1 MAQASK
7 EPKKI
12 EASTQHYL
20 PIEAIKEGVV
30 LLTDHSLKS
39 VILVSSVNF
48 ALKGEQEKNAIVSAF
63 QNFLNSLDFPIQILS
78 TSRQL
83 DLSNYLETIERQA
96 AKQENPLL
104 KIQTEEYINF
114 INELLTYSSIMEKR
128 FYVVV
133 PYYPSG
139 TEAVPGAAGLFKKK
153 KTEYVGGS
161 FEEHKQKL
169 LERTQIVIQGISS
182 LGLRSAALG
191 TEDLLELFYAS
202 YNPET
207 AQNQKIANLD
217 ETDVP
222 LVSVDPKGSEQPKE
236 LMG

>member
-12 EASTQHYL
+12 EASSQQYL

-30 LLTDHSLKS
+30 LMTDHSLKS
-39 VILVSSVNF
+39 VVLVSSINF
-48 ALKGEQEKNAIVSAF
+48 ALKGEQEKDAIIGSF
-63 QNFLNSLDFPIQILS
+63 QNFLNSLEFPIQILA

-83 DLSNYLETIERQA
+83 DLSNYLETVQKEAGKQA
-96 AKQENPLL
+96 NPLL

-114 INELLTYSSIMEKR
+114 VNELLTYSSIMEKR

-139 TEAVPGAAGLFKKK
+139 TESVPGLGGFLKKK

-169 LERTQIVIQGISS
+169 LERTQLIIQGMSS

-191 TEDLLELFYAS
+191 TEDLLELFYSS
-202 YNPET
+202 YNPQT

-222 LVSVDPKGSEQPKE
+222 IVSAQPAGAEQPKE
-236 LMG
+236 LL